1 MEMTTGNTVQG
12 SAMVCNE
19 EARKVAC
26 EYQEGM
32 RRFYIVKSFADQM
45 KERGIL
51 SSSEYDDFLADQAKK
66 YSLDPLFL
74 GR

>member
-1 MEMTTGNTVQG
+1 
-12 SAMVCNE
+12 MVCTE
-19 EARKVAC
+19 EARRTAC

-32 RRFYIVKSFADQM
+32 RRFYILKSFAGQM

-66 YSLDPLFL
+66 YSLDPSLL